1 MISHKLI
8 DNIFHINF
16 EGIFTYEELVE
27 LSKNFSERRIKGDY
41 LLLIYDLR
49 KAILNFSI
57 KDYSKISH
65 LALNSTKEYKFVKA
79 AFVASSPRTTAMLTI
94 FSHLSLGSHT
104 QRKVFSTPEAA
115 IAWLELFRK

>member
-1 MISHKLI
+1 MITYKLV

-16 EGIFTYEELVE
+16 EGNITYDQMVD

-49 KAILNFSI
+49 KAIMNFSV
-57 KDYSKISH
+57 KDYSKISR
-65 LALNSTKEYKFVKA
+65 LAINSTKDYKFVKA
-79 AFVASSPRTTAMLTI
+79 AFVATSPRITAMLTLY
-94 FSHLSLGSHT
+94 SHLSLGSQT

-115 IAWLELFRK
+115 MAWLELFRQ